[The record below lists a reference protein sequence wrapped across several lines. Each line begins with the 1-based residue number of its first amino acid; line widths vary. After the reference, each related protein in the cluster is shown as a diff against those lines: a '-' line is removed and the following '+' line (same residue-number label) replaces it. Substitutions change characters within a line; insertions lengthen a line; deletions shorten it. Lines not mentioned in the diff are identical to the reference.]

1 MKIIINQPR
10 VSYFVGGA
18 EQVSMEHA
26 RQLNA
31 MGHNVVVVTLD
42 PRSINMAYSG
52 QYQSFK
58 RLYSRDIEFIE
69 LRQDSSILDIYA
81 IEPGE
86 SRVRWNIESLFYNK
100 SLRAYLDGNSGG
112 AVVLSYYILDCLD
125 SGQNTNVLYLC
136 GTPKERDDFQG
147 SFLRLYDKAV
157 AISDNVSDYWSR
169 YSLQKV
175 PTVYPGVDTARFS
188 PDACR
193 AKVDI
198 GSAGR
203 LNILYVGRLIERKN
217 VESLIDAVKIVR
229 NHGVNVLLSIV
240 GDGPDRRRLESVADD
255 NVRFIGK
262 SDEPEKYYKN
272 SDIFVAPSRYGDGVQ
287 GTILEAMSTGLVCVA
302 SDTRINGTLLSKGRG
317 VVCKCD
323 AVSIANAIESVCLNM
338 SSYNAVE
345 IRKYICDNYS
355 WKSSVERLVKEILL

>member
-58 RLYSRDIEFIE
+58 RLYSRDIEFVE

-125 SGQNTNVLYLC
+125 LGQKYQCSILVWY
-136 GTPKERDDFQG
+136 
-147 SFLRLYDKAV
+147 
-157 AISDNVSDYWSR
+157 
-169 YSLQKV
+169 
-175 PTVYPGVDTARFS
+175 
-188 PDACR
+188 
-193 AKVDI
+193 AK
-198 GSAGR
+198 R
-203 LNILYVGRLIERKN
+203 E
-217 VESLIDAVKIVR
+217 
-229 NHGVNVLLSIV
+229 
-240 GDGPDRRRLESVADD
+240 RRLS
-255 NVRFIGK
+255 GK
-262 SDEPEKYYKN
+262 FPK
-272 SDIFVAPSRYGDGVQ
+272 
-287 GTILEAMSTGLVCVA
+287 
-302 SDTRINGTLLSKGRG
+302 
-317 VVCKCD
+317 
-323 AVSIANAIESVCLNM
+323 AI
-338 SSYNAVE
+338 
-345 IRKYICDNYS
+345 
-355 WKSSVERLVKEILL
+355 